1 MPVISTFFGI
11 VIRMFF
17 ADHPP
22 PHFHA
27 EYQGENATFGFDG
40 ELLAGNISSQRARKL
55 IRDWALL
62 HRFELVL
69 NWNNIEQ
76 GRAINRIKPL
86 D

>member
-27 EYQGENATFGFDG
+27 EYQGEKATFAFDG
-40 ELLAGNISSQRARKL
+40 ELLAGNISSKRARRL
-55 IRDWALL
+55 IREWALL
-62 HRFELVL
+62 HQFELVL
-69 NWNNIEQ
+69 NWKNIEQ
-76 GRAINRIKPL
+76 GRPLNRIEPL

>member
-1 MPVISTFFGI
+1 
-11 VIRMFF
+11 MFF

-27 EYQGENATFGFDG
+27 EYQGEKATFSFDG
-40 ELLAGNISSQRARKL
+40 ELLAGNISSKRALRL
-55 IRDWALL
+55 IREWTLL

-69 NWNNIEQ
+69 NWKHIERGQ
-76 GRAINRIKPL
+76 PLTRIDPL